1 MDCGHEK
8 LYGQQSSRHY
18 GMWADSVI
26 MHKFSS
32 NPITRVNVFKIK
44 KQNIICHHHQ

>member
-8 LYGQQSSRHY
+8 FYGQQSSRHY

-32 NPITRVNVFKIK
+32 NPITTVNV
-44 KQNIICHHHQ
+44 